1 MQIKFIYPRDVSKDL
16 SKEDLC
22 QRICDKMC
30 DHLKL
35 PDSVIIEF
43 VWLEKHTHA
52 DTYVHY
58 KDGPRIRLSL
68 HLALNDIVIPL
79 AHELI
84 HLEQMTL
91 GKLMINYEGLYIW
104 EKQPYEVDTTQV
116 PYGEYLQLP
125 WELEVHNRL
134 PKLLEQLLL

>member
-1 MQIKFIYPRDVSKDL
+1 M
-16 SKEDLC
+16 
-22 QRICDKMC
+22 
-30 DHLKL
+30 H
-35 PDSVIIEF
+35 
-43 VWLEKHTHA
+43 
-52 DTYVHY
+52 
-58 KDGPRIRLSL
+58 LSL
-68 HLALNDIVIPL
+68 NDVVIPL

-91 GKLMINYEGLYIW
+91 GKLMINHEGLYIW

>member
-1 MQIKFIYPRDVSKDL
+1 MQIKFIYPRNVSKDL
-16 SKEDLC
+16 SIEDLC
-22 QRICDKMC
+22 QRICNKMRN
-30 DHLKL
+30 HLTL
-35 PDSVIIEF
+35 PDNVIIEF

-68 HLALNDIVIPL
+68 HLLLNHIVLPL
-79 AHELI
+79 LHELI

-91 GKLMINYEGLYIW
+91 GKLMINHEGLYIW
-104 EKQPYEVDTTQV
+104 EKRPYEVDTTQL

-134 PKLLEQLLL
+134 PNLLEQLLL

>member
-1 MQIKFIYPRDVSKDL
+1 MQIKFIYPRNVSKDL
-16 SKEDLC
+16 SIEDLC
-22 QRICDKMC
+22 RRICNKMRN
-30 DHLKL
+30 HLTL
-35 PDSVIIEF
+35 PDNVIIEF

-68 HLALNDIVIPL
+68 HLPLNHIVLPL
-79 AHELI
+79 LHELI

-91 GKLMINYEGLYIW
+91 GKLMINHEGLYIW
-104 EKQPYEVDTTQV
+104 EKQPYEVDATKL

-134 PKLLEQLLL
+134 PILLEQLLL

>member
-1 MQIKFIYPRDVSKDL
+1 MQIKFIYPKDVLQNVSK
-16 SKEDLC
+16 EELC
-22 QRICDKMC
+22 STICNKLHT
-30 DHLKL
+30 HLTL
-35 PDSVIIEF
+35 PDNVIIEF

-68 HLALNDIVIPL
+68 HLSLNHIVLPL
-79 AHELI
+79 LHELI

-91 GKLMINYEGLYIW
+91 GKLMINHEGLYIW
-104 EKQPYEVDTTQV
+104 EKQPYEVDTTQL

-125 WELEVHNRL
+125 WELDAHNRL
-134 PKLLEQLLL
+134 PNLLEQLLL